1 MPDPTQIHEL
11 DLGGIRVAIWSN
23 GDVAIDGHRAYTVMN
38 PGEVARMIAFILEH
52 KPPTAASTNTVGC
65 GDGDAETSLG
75 LQCPYCKKVNVWPIE
90 SQEARGVFVPYC
102 PGGDCEDM
110 HAATL

>member
-1 MPDPTQIHEL
+1 MPDPTQLHEL
-11 DLGGIRVAIWSN
+11 DLGGFRIEIWSN

-38 PGEVARMIAFILEH
+38 HEEVARMIAFLLEH
-52 KPPTAASTNTVGC
+52 NPPTADSTNVMVVGYW
-65 GDGDAETSLG
+65 TSLE

-90 SQEARGVFVPYC
+90 SQEARGVFAPYC
-102 PGGDCEDM
+102 PGGDCEDL